1 MSNDVVS
8 TYVGCGAWCGSHPQF
23 APHWEIGDGFWP
35 LGAGIPTAGSTVL
48 CGVGRDRVFA
58 CHRASPAVCKM
69 HAFAEKRKKKHG
81 PLTTNDNPTA
91 SDATQLGTQSQSLK
105 SLCPVNTVPADVRAN
120 AGQPCLQMNGQ
131 PFHHWALCLV
141 NVGPEIPISIDPVSY
156 IPEHPGHPP
165 PAPSN
170 HPIDAPCLL
179 SATEPGD
186 HASFRHFPRAPPPHL
201 GATQERLQLD
211 ASRPSRPLALAGG
224 VMDTCSRLQHPKTD
238 WTRRDPSM
246 RHTVKLKDHAHKPQF
261 PGRAGARLTCRCR
274 GERFVSNI
282 GTWQEGHARLAAEM
296 DGNREEVPPRTLHS
310 STHRHLSLK
319 LPSAI
324 STAQGWAGRI
334 SISRRR

>member
-1 MSNDVVS
+1 MRESS
-8 TYVGCGAWCGSHPQF
+8 TICSTLGDWRRILALGGWHPN
-23 APHWEIGDGFWP
+23 
-35 LGAGIPTAGSTVL
+35 
-48 CGVGRDRVFA
+48 CGVHGALRGRSRPGLCVPSSQPGRLQDA
-58 CHRASPAVCKM
+58 CVC
-69 HAFAEKRKKKHG
+69 RKKKKETR
-81 PLTTNDNPTA
+81 PVDDKRQPDRFRRN
-91 SDATQLGTQSQSLK
+91 ATRHAK
-105 SLCPVNTVPADVRAN
+105 SIA
-120 AGQPCLQMNGQ
+120 
-131 PFHHWALCLV
+131 
-141 NVGPEIPISIDPVSY
+141 EIPVSRQHRPSRCARKRWPTMPPNEWPALPPLGPV
-156 IPEHPGHPP
+156 PGQCRARNPHL
-165 PAPSN
+165 N
-170 HPIDAPCLL
+170 RPCLL
-179 SATEPGD
+179 HSGAPRAPTPRPIQPPD
-186 HASFRHFPRAPPPHL
+186 RCTLFAFRHGTRRPRIVPPFPTGPPPHL